1 MVTCFASALARFDT
15 LGDIDPAFESDAN
28 IVPTPPEQSA
38 FSNRE
43 KVVER
48 DVEMYRKKAQSICMH
63 LGVRSANVISYN
75 AQFSPT
81 IKEQQ
86 AIRRMFDHRQSNP

>member
-1 MVTCFASALARFDT
+1 MVTCFASAIARFDT

-48 DVEMYRKKAQSICMH
+48 DVEVYREKAQS
-63 LGVRSANVISYN
+63 V
-75 AQFSPT
+75 
-81 IKEQQ
+81 
-86 AIRRMFDHRQSNP
+86 